1 MTRVV
6 LAPDKFKG
14 SLSAAEVCAALAE
27 GLRAAR
33 PDVHTV
39 SLPVADGGDGTV
51 EAALSAG
58 YRRVAVTAEGPTGE
72 LVDTAYAERD
82 GTAIVELAD
91 ACGLRR
97 LPGGRPAPLAASSY
111 GVGQVVAAA
120 LRAGCRRV
128 VLGIG
133 GSASTDGGAGLVE
146 ALGAVLLP
154 ESPESP
160 ESPGSPERPGSPAGR
175 RRHRGGGALAAL
187 DGVDLSGLD
196 PRLRDTELIVACDVD
211 NPLLGPHGAAA
222 VYGPQKGATPDD
234 VAFLE
239 RVLARWATIVM
250 SATGTDHRWAPGA
263 GAAGGVGFAALSLLG
278 ARLCPGIDLIL
289 DLVGIDDALLGADL
303 VVTGEGSLDEQT
315 LRGKAPAGVA
325 ARARAA
331 GVPVVA
337 VAGRSLLDSAA
348 LTGAGFSAVRTLAE
362 LEPDERVSLSQAAD
376 LLRRLA
382 PRLIDRS
389 WPDGPA
395 CSVAATRPAGR
406 TEAGDGR

>member
-14 SLSAAEVCAALAE
+14 SLSAAEVCAALTE
-27 GLRAAR
+27 GLRVAR
-33 PDVHTV
+33 PDVRTV
-39 SLPVADGGDGTV
+39 SLPVADGGEGTV

-82 GTAIVELAD
+82 GTTIVELAD

-97 LPGGRPAPLAASSY
+97 LPGGRPAPLTASSY
-111 GVGQVVAAA
+111 GAGQVVAAA
-120 LRAGCRRV
+120 VRAGCRRV

-146 ALGAVLLP
+146 ALGAILLP
-154 ESPESP
+154 
-160 ESPGSPERPGSPAGR
+160 AGPVEQR
-175 RRHRGGGALAAL
+175 LRGGRALAAL
-187 DGVDLSGLD
+187 DGVDLSGLE
-196 PRLRDTELIVACDVD
+196 PRLRDTELVVACDVD
-211 NPLLGPHGAAA
+211 SPLLGPHGAAA

-239 RVLARWATIVM
+239 RALARWATVV
-250 SATGTDHRWAPGA
+250 AVETGTDHRWAPGA

-289 DLVGIDDALLGADL
+289 DLVGIDDALRGADL

-337 VAGRSLLDSAA
+337 VAGRSLLDPAA
-348 LTGAGFSAVRTLAE
+348 LTGAGFSTVRTLAE

-395 CSVAATRPAGR
+395 CSVAATRPADR